1 MRRFLW
7 LEDAPPDELRA
18 GIRAA
23 LAGSPAGLEAQ
34 EDAAREFLRRLG
46 ALGFSGVDAAL
57 LDETAPRLEAV
68 RAGLVGAALALKS
81 FLYGDWVTGTEWR
94 EAAERRSALQFLH
107 DLYAGRAGAVLADVE
122 LDPLDDLLEQRA
134 EREGFVLDDHVPA
147 GAPESH
153 WWWWPS

>member
-1 MRRFLW
+1 VRRFLW
-7 LEDAPPDELRA
+7 LEDAPPEELRV

-23 LAGSPAGLEAQ
+23 LAGDPVGLEAQ
-34 EDAAREFLRRLG
+34 EAAAREFLRRLG
-46 ALGFSGVDAAL
+46 TLGFSGVDAAL
-57 LDETAPRLEAV
+57 LDETAPRLESV
-68 RAGLVGAALALKS
+68 RAGLIGAAAALKS
-81 FLYGDWVTGTEWR
+81 LLYGDWVGTEWR

-107 DLYAGRAGAVLADVE
+107 DLYAGRADSVLADVE

-134 EREGFVLDDHVPA
+134 TAEGFVLDDHVPA